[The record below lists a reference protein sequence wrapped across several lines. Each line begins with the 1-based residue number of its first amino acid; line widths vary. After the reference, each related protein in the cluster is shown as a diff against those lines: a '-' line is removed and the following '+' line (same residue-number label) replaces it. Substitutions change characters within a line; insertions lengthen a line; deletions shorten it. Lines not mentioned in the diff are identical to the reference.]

1 MTYDL
6 ILDSRTSFQ
15 VTCTKEQRELATSPN
30 THALTYKRWCM
41 HQLKLSITK
50 ITVQKA
56 NHRRIERQA
65 MSESHLFYQTT
76 DRRPRVARADGIYL
90 WDKNGKR
97 YIDASSGPMVS
108 NIGHSN
114 PRVLDAMKQQ
124 MDSATFAYRLHFEN
138 DAAES
143 LATRTASLMP
153 AGLDRIFF
161 VSGGSEC
168 VESCLKLARQYA
180 VVTGQPKR
188 WKIISL
194 FPSYHGSTLGA
205 VSVTGMQQFVD
216 PFRAMIRDMPKIPAA
231 TCYLDHDELT
241 HEERGL
247 RYAEM
252 LRAEIEQQGPETV
265 LAFIMEPVGGAS
277 TGALVAPDSW
287 YRAVQEICREYGVLM
302 IADEVMTGAGRTG
315 RFLGVEHWNLQPDI
329 IAMAKGFAAG
339 YAPLGA
345 MAARHDIVLS
355 VMEHGGFA
363 HGYTYA
369 GNPLACA
376 AGLAVLEEVLQQ
388 RLVENAAT
396 RGARLKSLLSDLML
410 RYPFIGDVRG
420 KGLLLAFELVADRD
434 TMEPLPAE
442 LNAHVR
448 LVEEAYQRGLIIY
461 SRRTRGG
468 TIGDHFMVCPPLIV
482 SDIDLDEIMQLLVES
497 LDAFAMSA
505 GLPISAAGSA

>member
-1 MTYDL
+1 
-6 ILDSRTSFQ
+6 
-15 VTCTKEQRELATSPN
+15 
-30 THALTYKRWCM
+30 
-41 HQLKLSITK
+41 
-50 ITVQKA
+50 
-56 NHRRIERQA
+56 
-65 MSESHLFYQTT
+65 MSESHLFYQTAS
-76 DRRPRVARADGIYL
+76 RRPRVARAEGIYL
-90 WDKNGKR
+90 WDTGGKR

-114 PRVLDAMKQQ
+114 SRVLAAMKKQ

-143 LATRTASLMP
+143 LATLTASLMP
-153 AGLDRIFF
+153 DELDRIFF

-180 VVTGQPKR
+180 FVSGQQTR
-188 WKIISL
+188 WKVISL

-205 VSVTGMQQFVD
+205 VAVTGMHQFVE
-216 PFRAMIRDMPKIPAA
+216 PFRDMIKVMPKVPAA

-247 RYAEM
+247 RYAEL
-252 LRAEIEQQGPETV
+252 LRQEIEKQGPESV

-287 YRAVQEICREYGVLM
+287 YRRIQEICREYGVLL
-302 IADEVMTGAGRTG
+302 IADEIMTGAGRTG
-315 RFLGVEHWNLQPDI
+315 RFLASEHWDLQPDI

-339 YAPLGA
+339 YSPLGA
-345 MAARHDIVLS
+345 MAARRNIVDA

-376 AGLAVLEEVLQQ
+376 AGLAVLHEVQQ
-388 RLVENAAT
+388 QKLIENAAA
-396 RGARLKSLLSDLML
+396 RGDRLKNLLTMLMD
-410 RYPFIGDVRG
+410 RYPFVGDVRG
-420 KGLLLAFELVADRD
+420 KGLLLAFELVADRE

-442 LNAHVR
+442 LNAHVK
-448 LVEEAYQRGLIIY
+448 LVDEAYRRGLIIY

-482 SDIDLDEIMQLLVES
+482 TDADLDEIMGLLTES
-497 LDAFAMSA
+497 LDAFARAS
-505 GLPISAAGSA
+505 GLPVNTSGQA

>member
-1 MTYDL
+1 
-6 ILDSRTSFQ
+6 
-15 VTCTKEQRELATSPN
+15 
-30 THALTYKRWCM
+30 
-41 HQLKLSITK
+41 
-50 ITVQKA
+50 
-56 NHRRIERQA
+56 
-65 MSESHLFYQTT
+65 MSESHLFYQTAS
-76 DRRPRVARADGIYL
+76 RRPRVARAEGIYL
-90 WDKNGKR
+90 WDTSGKR

-114 PRVLDAMKQQ
+114 PHVLAAMKKQ

-143 LATRTASLMP
+143 LAATTASLMP
-153 AGLDRIFF
+153 EGLDRIFF

-180 VVTGQPKR
+180 FVSGQKER
-188 WKIISL
+188 WKVISL

-205 VSVTGMQQFVD
+205 VAVTGMHQFVE
-216 PFRAMIRDMPKIPAA
+216 PFRDMIRVMPKIPAA
-231 TCYLDHDELT
+231 TCYLDHDKLT
-241 HEERGL
+241 HDERGL
-247 RYAEM
+247 RYASL
-252 LRAEIEQQGPETV
+252 LREEIERQGPESV

-287 YRAVQEICREYGVLM
+287 YREIQAICREYGVLL

-315 RFLGVEHWNLQPDI
+315 RFLASEHWDLQPDI

-345 MAARHDIVLS
+345 MAAHRDIVAA
-355 VMEHGGFA
+355 VMANGGFA

-376 AGLAVLEEVLQQ
+376 AGLAVLEEVQ
-388 RLVENAAT
+388 RQKLIENAAT
-396 RGARLKSLLSDLML
+396 RGARLKGLLQGLMN

-434 TMEPLPAE
+434 SMEPLPAE
-442 LNAHVR
+442 LDAHIK
-448 LVEEAYQRGLIIY
+448 LVEEAYRRGLIIY

-482 SDIDLDEIMQLLVES
+482 SDEDLDEIVQLLTES
-497 LDAFAMSA
+497 LDAFAKAS
-505 GLPISAAGSA
+505 GLPINSTRPS